1 MEKSKFLD
9 PSIGLDEIVTL
20 HYGLLWFIIGGIP
33 CKSEPKTTQLF
44 VNVLKDTLGDIN
56 T

>member
-20 HYGLLWFIIGGIP
+20 HYGLLWFIIGGIITLQ
-33 CKSEPKTTQLF
+33 KRAKNYTT
-44 VNVLKDTLGDIN
+44 VR
-56 T
+56 